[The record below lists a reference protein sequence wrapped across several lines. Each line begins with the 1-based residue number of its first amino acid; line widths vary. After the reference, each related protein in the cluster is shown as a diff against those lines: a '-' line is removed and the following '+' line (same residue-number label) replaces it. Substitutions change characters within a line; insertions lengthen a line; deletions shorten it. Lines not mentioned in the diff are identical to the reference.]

1 MTKSHRGKI
10 YIDDEGWGP
19 DAGSIEYGYR
29 VPFGGMHVFI
39 GRIGEP
45 GPEPDNCTD
54 LVEMAQRARPARV
67 QPGMKRVFVGCIH
80 GEELSEGSEDGGE
93 TAILSDGD
101 SSTGSTDSL
110 YQVQDSVLGAILM
123 ASVFR
128 TPVSRRIGQESSW
141 LGLNPVKTLQPL
153 LQLCPR

>member
-1 MTKSHRGKI
+1 M
-10 YIDDEGWGP
+10 
-19 DAGSIEYGYR
+19 EYGYR
-29 VPFGGMHVFI
+29 VPFDGIHIFI

-54 LVEMAQRARPARV
+54 LVETAQRARKARV
-67 QPGMKRVFVGCIH
+67 QPVMKRAFVGCIH

-110 YQVQDSVLGAILM
+110 YQVQDGVLGGCSDGTSILDPYEPPRWAGVFM
-123 ASVFR
+123 AG
-128 TPVSRRIGQESSW
+128 TQPGQNS
-141 LGLNPVKTLQPL
+141 TAALQ
-153 LQLCPR
+153 Q